1 MQKCLTPLLNI
12 LKPLELKTINY
23 HIPFALHVLILT
35 KFEPTWTNFTAKSK
49 LVYIPINKSI

>member
-12 LKPLELKTINY
+12 LKPWNY
-23 HIPFALHVLILT
+23 KLLITIPFALHVLILT
-35 KFEPTWTNFTAKSK
+35 KFEPTWTNFIAKSK